1 MPSWVSDGF
10 KFYQQRLPKHFHPEL
25 IEIPAVTRSAAMP
38 VARAMQREGGKMMK
52 QLQPDHYV
60 VALDERGRQWGSKQ
74 LAVEMGRWQSTYKQV
89 TFLIGGADGLSPE
102 CKARADQTWCLS
114 QLTLPHAMVR
124 VQVCEQIY
132 RGWTILQGHPYHR
145 E

>member
-10 KFYQQRLPKHFHPEL
+10 KVYQQRLPKHFHPEL
-25 IEIPAVTRSAAMP
+25 IEIPAVTRSATMP
-38 VARAMQREGGKMMK
+38 VDK
-52 QLQPDHYV
+52 H
-60 VALDERGRQWGSKQ
+60 GRQWASTQ
-74 LAVEMGRWQSTYKQV
+74 LAGEMDMWQSTYQQV

-102 CKARADQTWCLS
+102 CKARANQTWSLS
-114 QLTLPHAMVR
+114 KLTLPHGMVR
-124 VQVCEQIY
+124 VQLCEQIY